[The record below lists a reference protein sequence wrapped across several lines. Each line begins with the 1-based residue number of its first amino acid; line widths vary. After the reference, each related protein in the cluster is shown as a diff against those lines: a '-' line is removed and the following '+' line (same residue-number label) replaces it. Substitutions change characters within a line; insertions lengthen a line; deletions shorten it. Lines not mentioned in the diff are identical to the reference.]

1 MADPSPVQRRLA
13 AILAADVA
21 GYSRLMGADEEGTLD
36 RLKALRA
43 ELIDPKIA
51 EHRGRIV
58 KTTGDGLL
66 VEFASV
72 VDAMRCAIAWQTAMV
87 ERTEKRIQFRIGV
100 NLGDIIFDD
109 GDIFGDGVNIAA
121 RLEAMAEPGGICIDS
136 AVLAQTRGKLD
147 FPANDLGEQALKNIA
162 QPVHVF
168 RVGVHPSGPGAREM
182 PEPQSGPPALPEKPS
197 LAVLPFANMSGD
209 PEQEYFSDG
218 MVEDITTAIA
228 RVPWLFV
235 VARNSSFAYKGKTP
249 DLRQVG
255 RELGVRYV
263 LEGSVRKAGNRVRI
277 TGQLIDTTTGG
288 HLWADRID
296 GGLDDIFDLQDRVA
310 SSVVGAIEPRLRL
323 AEIERATRKPPQS
336 LDVYDLY
343 WRALAQFH
351 KSTAESF
358 RETIRLLREALAL
371 DPSYAPAQA
380 LLGQCRTWQRAN
392 GWEPVTPEAAAEAV
406 ALAKQAAD
414 GGRDDP
420 DALWMAG
427 WTISYL
433 SGDHP
438 TGLSLIARALTLNA
452 NSALAWCAHG
462 IVLSYANRPEPAIE
476 SLNQAIRLSPLDPL
490 GYLFKAGFTLA
501 HMLAGRYD
509 EALKWVEETL
519 REKPG
524 LSSAL
529 RWKASIYGH
538 LGRVEEGRALV
549 RELQAQRPGLTV
561 KRFERYREN
570 AYEITTIFM
579 DGLRKAGL
587 PEE

>member
-1 MADPSPVQRRLA
+1 MAEPSSVQRHLA

-21 GYSRLMGADEEGTLD
+21 GYSRLMGADEEGTLA

-43 ELIDPKIA
+43 ELVDPAIA
-51 EHRGRIV
+51 LHRGRIV

-72 VDAMRCAIAWQTAMV
+72 VDALRCAIAWQTAMI
-87 ERTEKRIQFRIGV
+87 ERAEKRIQFRIGI
-100 NLGDIIFDD
+100 NLGDIIGDG

-136 AVLAQTRGKLD
+136 VVMAQTRGKLE
-147 FPANDLGEQALKNIA
+147 FPVDDLGDQALKNIA

-168 RVGVHPSGPGAREM
+168 RVGIQLPRPGARES
-182 PEPQSGPPALPEKPS
+182 PAPQSGPPALPEKPS
-197 LAVLPFANMSGD
+197 LAVLPFQNMSGD

-235 VARNSSFAYKGKTP
+235 VARNSSFAYKGKSP

-323 AEIERATRKPPQS
+323 AEIERAARKPPQS
-336 LDVYDLY
+336 LDAYDLY
-343 WRALAQFH
+343 LRALAQFH

-358 RETIRLLREALAL
+358 RETIRLLREALAI
-371 DPSYAPAQA
+371 DPSYAPPAA

-392 GWEPVTPEAAAEAV
+392 GWEPVTPRGSGRSGRTREAC
-406 ALAKQAAD
+406 
-414 GGRDDP
+414 R
-420 DALWMAG
+420 
-427 WTISYL
+427 
-433 SGDHP
+433 
-438 TGLSLIARALTLNA
+438 
-452 NSALAWCAHG
+452 
-462 IVLSYANRPEPAIE
+462 
-476 SLNQAIRLSPLDPL
+476 
-490 GYLFKAGFTLA
+490 
-501 HMLAGRYD
+501 
-509 EALKWVEETL
+509 
-519 REKPG
+519 
-524 LSSAL
+524 
-529 RWKASIYGH
+529 
-538 LGRVEEGRALV
+538 
-549 RELQAQRPGLTV
+549 
-561 KRFERYREN
+561 
-570 AYEITTIFM
+570 
-579 DGLRKAGL
+579 
-587 PEE
+587 

>member
-1 MADPSPVQRRLA
+1 MPELAPVQRHLA

-21 GYSRLMGADEEGTLD
+21 GYSRLMGADEEGTLA

-66 VEFASV
+66 LEFASV
-72 VDAMRCAIAWQTAMV
+72 VDALRCAIAWQTAMLAR
-87 ERTEKRIQFRIGV
+87 EEQRIQFRIGI
-100 NLGDIIFDD
+100 NLGDIISD
-109 GDIFGDGVNIAA
+109 GDDIFGDGVNIAA
-121 RLEAMAEPGGICIDS
+121 RLEAMAEPGGICIES
-136 AVLAQTRGKLD
+136 AVLTQTRGKLE
-147 FPANDLGEQALKNIA
+147 FPVDDLGEQALKNIA

-168 RVGVHPSGPGAREM
+168 RVTVQPSRPGARVM
-182 PEPQSGPPALPEKPS
+182 SAPPSGPPALPDKPS
-197 LAVLPFANMSGD
+197 LAVLPFQNMSGD

-235 VARNSSFAYKGKTP
+235 VARNSSFAYKGKSP

-288 HLWADRID
+288 HLWSDRID
-296 GGLDDIFDLQDRVA
+296 GGLDDIFELQDRVA

-323 AEIERATRKPPQS
+323 AEIERAARKPPQS
-336 LDVYDLY
+336 LDAYDLY
-343 WRALAQFH
+343 LRALAQFH

-358 RETIRLLREALAL
+358 RETVRLSREALAI
-371 DPSYAPAQA
+371 DPSYAPAAA

-392 GWEPVTPEAAAEAV
+392 GWEPVTPEAAAEPV
-406 ALAKQAAD
+406 ALAKQPAD
-414 GGRDDP
+414 SGRDDP
-420 DALWMAG
+420 DVLWMAG

-462 IVLSYANRPEPAIE
+462 IVLGYANRPEPAIE
-476 SLNQAIRLSPLDPL
+476 SLNQAMRLSPLDPL

-538 LGRVEEGRALV
+538 LGRIDEGRALV
-549 RELQAQRPGLTV
+549 RELLAQRPGLTV